1 MEELIELLDEN
12 LQYNGYEV
20 QGVELF
26 INVSSKRDEAI
37 CPYCGQASRQVH
49 SHKVRTL
56 KDLPIQGRKVK
67 ILLKQRKYFCTN
79 EACARRTFAERFN
92 FYEPKA
98 TTTKRLQKEILRVA
112 ITQSSVAA
120 SRYLRT
126 SVADVSKSTICN
138 MLKKGLAK

>member
-1 MEELIELLDEN
+1 MEELIGLLDEN
-12 LQYNGYEV
+12 LQYNGYELR
-20 QGVELF
+20 GVELF

-37 CPYCGQASRQVH
+37 CPYCGQTSRQVH

-56 KDLPIQGRKVK
+56 KDLPIQGKKVK
-67 ILLKQRKYFCTN
+67 ILLEQKKYLCIN
-79 EACARRTFAERFN
+79 ETCVRRTFAERFN
-92 FYEPKA
+92 FYESKA

-126 SVADVSKSTICN
+126 SVADVSRGS
-138 MLKKGLAK
+138 